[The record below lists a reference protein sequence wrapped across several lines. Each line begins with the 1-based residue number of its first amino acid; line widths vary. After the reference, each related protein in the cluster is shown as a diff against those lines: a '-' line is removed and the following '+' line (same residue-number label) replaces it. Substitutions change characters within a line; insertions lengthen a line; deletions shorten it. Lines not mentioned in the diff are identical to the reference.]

1 MHILNLECT
10 DTVSWTTESAN
21 SLYIPVSVVITALS
35 YLQVKPK
42 KEKKQLTKAIIK
54 QQQQQEKQQ
63 EGHQITCSQEAGVN
77 E

>member
-1 MHILNLECT
+1 
-10 DTVSWTTESAN
+10 
-21 SLYIPVSVVITALS
+21 LS
-35 YLQVKPK
+35 YLQVRPK